1 VNVDWDVEI
10 GRMLSAKQLL
20 RDADQD
26 ELWRHE
32 GPNPPASELT
42 IRQTESS
49 IEFPLGTEYSSF
61 LAKADGWPAILQEID
76 LFGCAELT
84 GEAFAEAIEGLRYIE
99 PEVAEAVGLSDAR
112 TVPIGASRTGIDIAV
127 MLDNADRAP
136 SVIWMAGVEIERY
149 DGFLDFFRAMV
160 SHNLKEVDD
169 LRRQGE

>member
-20 RDADQD
+20 RDEDQD

-42 IRQTESS
+42 VRQTEAS
-49 IEFPLGTEYSSF
+49 IGFPLGSEYRSF

-76 LFGCAELT
+76 LFGCTELT
-84 GEAFAEAIEGLRYIE
+84 GEDFAEGSKDLGYIDQ
-99 PEVAEAVGLSDAR
+99 EAVEAAGISDAR
-112 TVPIGASRTGIDIAV
+112 IVPIGASRTGIDILV

-136 SVIWMAGVEIERY
+136 SVIWMAGVEVERY
-149 DGFLDFFRAMV
+149 EGFLGFFRAMV
-160 SHNLKEVDD
+160 SHNLKEAED
-169 LRRQGE
+169 LRRQGA